1 MPPHIKPSPRWS
13 IPFGPEEC
21 HVRVAEPVRVPLAGV
36 AAAAL
41 LLHDDSANDDD
52 KNNHDNNN
60 GDPVPEA
67 GRRVAPADARVSQ
80 LTREKMSTMTAHGL
94 MGKRK

>member
-1 MPPHIKPSPRWS
+1 MQ
-13 IPFGPEEC
+13 EC

-36 AAAAL
+36 VACHAAAAL

-67 GRRVAPADARVSQ
+67 GRLVAPADARVSQ